1 MKTFPSVFVLVLA
14 LIAFNCRSQ
23 TYQLTDLGVWVGTNS
38 YAQGINNQSQVV
50 GYWNTPTGAHAF
62 LYQAGAVT
70 DLGLLGIVST
80 NSYALSINN
89 QGQVVGFCET
99 TNGSRAFLYRDGSI
113 TNLGAWEGWDSFA
126 YGISGDGHIIGYVD
140 TPTGARA
147 SLYYN
152 GNVVGLGTLGGTNS
166 MAFGV
171 NDALQ
176 VVGASLTASNATT
189 HAFLWQKGSM
199 LDLNQFLPFNSSW
212 ELVEARGIN
221 ESGQIVG
228 WGQIND
234 QERAF
239 LYKGG
244 NVADLGLLS
253 GGTNS
258 YAFGMNNSNSI
269 VGTASSASGAHAFL
283 WQNGFI
289 NDLNDLINPG
299 SGWELREAWG
309 INDSGQIVGWGMIN
323 GQAHAFLLTPPSTTA
338 SAEGISLVAQVQ
350 PLDIIPLASS
360 PPTVSI
366 TNPVNNATFAAP
378 TNITINV
385 TNSDSSGTVT
395 QVQFLI
401 GTKLLGVKTNSPYSV
416 IWSNAPVGTHALTAI
431 ATDNNGLSGTSS
443 VVNVSIS
450 TNLLPI
456 ADAHVRDGSST
467 NTNFGTN
474 TVMECLTT
482 TTNGNNRDIYFKFDL
497 TGVSNI
503 SSAKL
508 SVFAKLGGAGSVS
521 NTVFSVT
528 TSPTTRLTGC

>member
-1 MKTFPSVFVLVLA
+1 
-14 LIAFNCRSQ
+14 
-23 TYQLTDLGVWVGTNS
+23 
-38 YAQGINNQSQVV
+38 
-50 GYWNTPTGAHAF
+50 
-62 LYQAGAVT
+62 
-70 DLGLLGIVST
+70 
-80 NSYALSINN
+80 
-89 QGQVVGFCET
+89 
-99 TNGSRAFLYRDGSI
+99 
-113 TNLGAWEGWDSFA
+113 
-126 YGISGDGHIIGYVD
+126 
-140 TPTGARA
+140 
-147 SLYYN
+147 
-152 GNVVGLGTLGGTNS
+152 
-166 MAFGV
+166 
-171 NDALQ
+171 
-176 VVGASLTASNATT
+176 
-189 HAFLWQKGSM
+189 
-199 LDLNQFLPFNSSW
+199 
-212 ELVEARGIN
+212 
-221 ESGQIVG
+221 
-228 WGQIND
+228 
-234 QERAF
+234 
-239 LYKGG
+239 
-244 NVADLGLLS
+244 LS

-467 NTNFGTN
+467 NTNCGTN